1 VVRILFV
8 CLGNICRSPLG
19 EAVMRQRIA
28 DLGARGRHLETE
40 SAGTSDWHIGAPPDD
55 RAQAAARR
63 RGMDISTQRCRQLRP
78 EDFETFDY
86 ILVMDE
92 ANLAQAR
99 RIAAMLPAGRARA
112 RLSLLLDYAPH
123 LGLREVPDPYWSG
136 GEAFDEV
143 IDMIEAAVDGLL
155 TEIGQGV
162 EGR

>member
-28 DLGARGRHLETE
+28 ALGARGRHLETE
-40 SAGTSDWHIGAPPDD
+40 SAGTSNWHMGEPPDA
-55 RAQAAARR
+55 RAQAAAKR
-63 RGMDISTQRCRQLRP
+63 RGMDIGGQRGRQLRP

-86 ILVMDE
+86 ILAMDE
-92 ANLAQAR
+92 ANLAEAR
-99 RIAAMLPAGRARA
+99 RIGDRLPAGRATA

-136 GEAFDEV
+136 GDAFDEV

-155 TEIGQGV
+155 TGIEQGA